1 MYTKDYRGV
10 IWTDHALSRLGD
22 RKIKQSDAWV
32 TFIRPDSSE
41 YSKKKGV
48 WVYNK
53 TFDHMEIRVAAKK
66 NNQGKWL
73 IISVWA
79 TKKDRPQIFDLM
91 KYLKNLF

>member
-1 MYTKDYRGV
+1 
-10 IWTDHALSRLGD
+10 
-22 RKIKQSDAWV
+22 
-32 TFIRPDSSE
+32 
-41 YSKKKGV
+41 
-48 WVYNK
+48 
-53 TFDHMEIRVAAKK
+53 MEIRVAAKK